1 MPFPY
6 PTPLGWGA
14 ETAGFFGGCSEGRCP
29 FPLQNETEQY
39 GSVSCQIGSLRKR
52 DYDYICNSLS

>member
-14 ETAGFFGGCSEGRCP
+14 QNAGEIGGRSVGKGGAS
-29 FPLQNETEQY
+29 FP
-39 GSVSCQIGSLRKR
+39 
-52 DYDYICNSLS
+52 